1 MQVIV
6 LVGGLGTRLRPLT
19 DAVPKP
25 LLPIC
30 DIPMIEMRLHRLRN
44 SGVEH
49 VVLAVAHHADAF
61 RAALGDG
68 SRLGVAIEY
77 SVESFPLGTGGALRQ
92 AHDRCTSTE
101 PVLVLNG
108 DLVSDLDVRRLLEH
122 HLRTGADVTIHA
134 DVVDDVR
141 RYGAL
146 GVDEDDRVLRFDEK
160 GESGPKPGLV
170 NAGTYVWTDR
180 AIQQIPPGRVC
191 SLEKDVIPSL
201 ISAGMAVRA
210 ARMTSYWVDAGTR
223 SSFLRVNADAASG
236 VFNGSGL
243 PGSRTSGQWVSP
255 SADVAHD
262 AAVTAGSVISSRCTV
277 GRGSRIEGSVL
288 LPGATVGRG
297 ACVRSSIV
305 GPGGSVPSGAVV
317 VDEIVAGD
325 RHELP
330 VSGT

>member
-1 MQVIV
+1 MQAIV

-19 DAVPKP
+19 DSVPKP

-30 DIPMIEMRLHRLRN
+30 DIPMIEMRLHGLRN
-44 SGVEH
+44 SGVER
-49 VVLAVAHHADAF
+49 VVLAVAHRADAF

-68 SRLGVAIEY
+68 SRIGVAVEY
-77 SVESFPLGTGGALRQ
+77 SVESTPLGTGGAVRQ
-92 AHDRCTSTE
+92 AHDRCTSTG

-122 HLRTGADVTIHA
+122 HLRTRADVTIHA

-146 GVDEDDRVLRFDEK
+146 AVDDDDRVLRFDEK
-160 GESGPKPGLV
+160 GGSPQSGLV

-180 AIQQIPPGRVC
+180 AIQQIPAGRVC

-236 VFNGSGL
+236 VFNGAGL
-243 PGSRTSGQWVSP
+243 PGGRTSGQWVSP
-255 SADVAHD
+255 SADVSPD
-262 AAVTAGSVISSRCTV
+262 AAVTSGSVISSRCTV

-317 VDEIVAGD
+317 VDRIVPG
-325 RHELP
+325 RP
-330 VSGT
+330 